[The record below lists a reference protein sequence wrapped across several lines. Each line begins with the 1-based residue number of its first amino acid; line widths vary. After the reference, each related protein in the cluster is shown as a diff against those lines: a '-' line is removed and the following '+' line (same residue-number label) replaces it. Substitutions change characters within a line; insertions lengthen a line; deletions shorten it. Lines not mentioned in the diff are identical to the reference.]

1 MTTKF
6 KPGRS
11 GNPAGRPKGTKDRR
25 TELRALIKPHAPD
38 LIAKALALANEGDVA
53 ALKLLLERAVP
64 PYRPIGEAVTF
75 PMPKQGSL
83 ADSGRAVMEAIAD
96 GNLPPDM
103 GRQLIDALAALGR
116 IVELDELDK
125 RLSALEEK
133 SR

>member
-1 MTTKF
+1 MSTKF

-25 TELRALIKPHAPD
+25 TELRELIKPHAPD
-38 LIAKALALANEGDVA
+38 LIAKALALANEGDTA

-64 PYRPIGEAVTF
+64 PYRPTGEAVAF

-83 ADSGRAVMEAIAD
+83 ADSGRAVMKAIAD
-96 GNLPPDM
+96 GKLPPDM

-133 SR
+133 TK

>member
-38 LIAKALALANEGDVA
+38 LIAKALELAKGGDVQ
-53 ALKLLLERAVP
+53 ALRLLLERAVP
-64 PYRPIGEAVTF
+64 PIKATSEAVAF
-75 PMPKQGSL
+75 EVPGDGNL
-83 ADSGRAVMEAIAD
+83 ADTGRAVMRAIAS
-96 GNLPPDM
+96 GTLPPDT

-116 IVELDELDK
+116 VVEIEELE
-125 RLSALEEK
+125 RRIAALEK
-133 SR
+133 TP

>member
-83 ADSGRAVMEAIAD
+83 ADTGRAVMRAIAS
-96 GNLPPDM
+96 GTLPPDT

-116 IVELDELDK
+116 VVEIEELE
-125 RLSALEEK
+125 RRIAALEK
-133 SR
+133 TP